1 MPLEPLEI
9 KSRIMRNGDTINGL
23 ADKWG
28 FWPADLSK
36 VINRRRGFVLLP
48 IRKKLAQYLKV
59 PVSEVGCE
67 PTVRKRAA

>member
-1 MPLEPLEI
+1 MPLESLEI
-9 KSRIMRNGDTINGL
+9 KAQIMRRGDTINGL

-48 IRKKLAQYLKV
+48 IRKKLAKYLGV

-67 PTVRKRAA
+67 ATPRKKAA